1 MKEWLAGTKGS
12 EGGDRVDQRNNI
24 EPEELLAHTGW
35 LKALARRLVDD
46 EATADDLVQQ
56 AYVAALERPP
66 SERHALTAWLSRVV
80 RNLAAR
86 THRDAMRRRQRETRV
101 AQSEDQQQVPHELI
115 ERAELQRL
123 MMDAVLELEE
133 PFRTTVL
140 LRYFEDRSPEEV
152 AKQTGVSINTVGTR
166 LYRALGKVRQRLDRE
181 QGGRAAW
188 IAILAPWVGLSAVGA
203 TTPAAAAITSSSEAK
218 VVSTLGSNVAN
229 SGIPVLATGSNALL
243 GGIFLMQKPI
253 VASIV
258 IGALCSMIGYGIGRS
273 TDQSEPQEPGT
284 RTISELEYGE
294 LVSAR
299 NEAEER
305 VAVLQESAT
314 KLQEESRDLALA
326 LKELKEANEA
336 AEAEQEDAKEDLIS
350 TGALA
355 FGEFGGLAAIRDANW
370 TELGEAVQNINDLVL
385 PLLDEIEQGET
396 PNAATQ
402 RRIVAENDKLVR
414 FGLTAQLR
422 K

>member
-101 AQSEDQQQVPHELI
+101 AQSENQQQVPHELI

-203 TTPAAAAITSSSEAK
+203 TTPAAAAITLSSEAK
-218 VVSTLGSNVAN
+218 SGQHLRIECRQFRN
-229 SGIPVLATGSNALL
+229 SSSCHRFKRPTRRDLPHAKTHRC
-243 GGIFLMQKPI
+243 FDRH
-253 VASIV
+253 
-258 IGALCSMIGYGIGRS
+258 RS
-273 TDQSEPQEPGT
+273 TVLHD
-284 RTISELEYGE
+284 RLW
-294 LVSAR
+294 
-299 NEAEER
+299 NWAEHRPE
-305 VAVLQESAT
+305 
-314 KLQEESRDLALA
+314 
-326 LKELKEANEA
+326 
-336 AEAEQEDAKEDLIS
+336 
-350 TGALA
+350 
-355 FGEFGGLAAIRDANW
+355 
-370 TELGEAVQNINDLVL
+370 
-385 PLLDEIEQGET
+385 
-396 PNAATQ
+396 
-402 RRIVAENDKLVR
+402 
-414 FGLTAQLR
+414 
-422 K
+422 